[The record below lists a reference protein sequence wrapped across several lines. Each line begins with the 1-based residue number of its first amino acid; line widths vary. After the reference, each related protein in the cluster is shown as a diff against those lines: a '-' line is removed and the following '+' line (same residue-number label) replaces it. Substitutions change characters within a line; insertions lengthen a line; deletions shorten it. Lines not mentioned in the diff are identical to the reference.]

1 VEKPDG
7 FEELDAAGLGKK
19 TNVQT
24 PSEFRKNSFKRGYKN
39 VPMQT
44 SYVPFLETFTGL
56 TRKKNPSFNECY
68 SIIAELLLL
77 FIIIGK
83 ETLTVPL
90 TLKFLQN
97 HYIASGRWVSR
108 DHIMLKLLE
117 INAHNVNHPPN
128 AKTLNTRKLIKR
140 FKRGK

>member
-24 PSEFRKNSFKRGYKN
+24 PSEFRKNGFKHRCKN
-39 VPMQT
+39 VSMQT

-56 TRKKNPSFNECY
+56 TRKKNHSFNECY

-83 ETLTVPL
+83 VASTILL
-90 TLKFLQN
+90 TL
-97 HYIASGRWVSR
+97 
-108 DHIMLKLLE
+108 
-117 INAHNVNHPPN
+117 
-128 AKTLNTRKLIKR
+128 
-140 FKRGK
+140 